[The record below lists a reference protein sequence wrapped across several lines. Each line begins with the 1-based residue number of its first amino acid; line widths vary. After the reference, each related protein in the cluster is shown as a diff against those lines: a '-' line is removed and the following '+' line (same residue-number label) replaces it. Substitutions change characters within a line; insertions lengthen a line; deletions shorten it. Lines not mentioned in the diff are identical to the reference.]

1 MRSTDQKLRRLA
13 ALHEINPILL
23 EQIGTATEDGV
34 KQGER
39 SKRPIETPDRAGR
52 PQREKS
58 PQAHLRET
66 CGQWPRPMAD
76 LQASGL
82 AH

>member
-1 MRSTDQKLRRLA
+1 MRL
-13 ALHEINPILL
+13 IPILL
-23 EQIGTATEDGV
+23 EQIGTVTEDGV

-39 SKRPIETPDRAGR
+39 WKRPIETPDRDAR
-52 PQREKS
+52 SCRATPQREKNT
-58 PQAHLRET
+58 QAHLRET

>member
-1 MRSTDQKLRRLA
+1 MRSIPMLF
-13 ALHEINPILL
+13 